1 MNTVAAS
8 PHLAG
13 IATQTKI
20 APGIPSQTIP
30 AVVNS
35 QQANL
40 VVMCSHGHIGFKRW
54 MGGSVAEEVIHHTP
68 VPVLVLHQ
76 DGSDLTP
83 ASGNTAR
90 PLRALVA
97 LDGSAEA
104 TITLHPTAQ
113 LVATLSAPV
122 HGEIHLLQVVP
133 LPAAPEEES
142 AEKRGQMLD
151 EAGKYL
157 RSVAANL
164 SSSGGEELNLKVT
177 WSVVVSKHVPE
188 VLIRAAETG
197 KDEDGNDVC
206 EPCDLITL
214 ATRPRSDD
222 ERWIYGSV
230 TDRVLGY
237 TRLPLLVV
245 RRHEQQAHTLN
256 EQRQVAGATPG
267 P

>member
-35 QQANL
+35 QQVNL

-113 LVATLSAPV
+113 LIATLSAPV
-122 HGEIHLLQVVP
+122 HGEIHLLQVVQ
-133 LPAAPEEES
+133 LPAAPEEE
-142 AEKRGQMLD
+142 R
-151 EAGKYL
+151 
-157 RSVAANL
+157 
-164 SSSGGEELNLKVT
+164 LK
-177 WSVVVSKHVPE
+177 SEGRCSMR
-188 VLIRAAETG
+188 L
-197 KDEDGNDVC
+197 
-206 EPCDLITL
+206 
-214 ATRPRSDD
+214 
-222 ERWIYGSV
+222 GSTYV
-230 TDRVLGY
+230 
-237 TRLPLLVV
+237 
-245 RRHEQQAHTLN
+245 Q
-256 EQRQVAGATPG
+256 
-267 P
+267 